1 MYCGALWFVFLA
13 FVFRIFKV
21 VDEVM
26 DGNREID
33 KLTYENVIFLFR
45 YIKAV
50 ECSVENA
57 NAVSN
62 KSFKCGTIFQ
72 IFFVL

>member
-13 FVFRIFKV
+13 FVFRIFQI

-26 DGNREID
+26 DGNRKID

-45 YIKAV
+45 YIKTV
-50 ECSVENA
+50 ESSVNLA
-57 NAVSN
+57 SSFGTGTVSY
-62 KSFKCGTIFQ
+62 
-72 IFFVL
+72 V